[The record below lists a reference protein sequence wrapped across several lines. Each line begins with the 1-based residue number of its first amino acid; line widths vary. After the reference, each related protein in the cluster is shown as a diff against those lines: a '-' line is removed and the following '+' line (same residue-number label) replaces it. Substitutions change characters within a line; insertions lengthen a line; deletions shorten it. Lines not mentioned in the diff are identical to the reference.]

1 MKTCH
6 SCIQC
11 ITQHNSNAVQVINN
25 ITQGKS
31 LKIRNDVFITKM
43 CEGMSGSCELNGE
56 VGTIVRETI
65 VT

>member
-6 SCIQC
+6 SLIRY
-11 ITQHNSNAVQVINN
+11 ITQHNINPVQVINN

-31 LKIRNDVFITKM
+31 LKTRNDVFVTKM

-56 VGTIVRETI
+56 VGNIVLDTT